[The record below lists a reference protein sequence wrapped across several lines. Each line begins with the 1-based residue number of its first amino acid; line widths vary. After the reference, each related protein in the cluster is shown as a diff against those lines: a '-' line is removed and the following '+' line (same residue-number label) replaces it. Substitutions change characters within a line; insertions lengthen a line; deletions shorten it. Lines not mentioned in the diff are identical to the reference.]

1 MSEIRDKV
9 QEMVD
14 RIRDH
19 DRSKLYETQ
28 ESLGACPLCGAGVG
42 ETILSYI
49 CEKNEGRDKGCSF
62 VMWKDASGRWF
73 DRNTA
78 SRLLEEK
85 TIENLHG
92 FFARSGDSYEV
103 TVNIDDSGKV
113 VIAGSSAETTG
124 SDDEELCACPK
135 CDQGTIRIGEATYA
149 CDNAE
154 CTFRGLGRNV
164 CKRDIS
170 VDEAK
175 KILTEGK
182 SDLIEDFI
190 SKRGRIS
197 LHSLY
202 WKRTKL
208 DLNSHHVH
216 RLLMLRNS
224 QW

>member
-1 MSEIRDKV
+1 MSEIRNRV

-19 DRSKLYETQ
+19 DRSKLYESQ
-28 ESLGACPLCGAGVG
+28 ESLGACPLCGSDVG

-49 CEKNEGRDKGCSF
+49 CDSNEGRDKGCSF

-73 DRNTA
+73 DRSTA
-78 SRLLEEK
+78 SRLLNEK

-92 FFARSGDSYEV
+92 FFSRSGDPYEV
-103 TVNIDDSGKV
+103 TVNIDESGKV
-113 VIAGSSAETTG
+113 AVAGSSAETTG
-124 SDDEELCACPK
+124 SDDAELCPCPK
-135 CDQGTIRIGEATYA
+135 CDQGTIRIGESTYA

-175 KILTEGK
+175 R
-182 SDLIEDFI
+182 F
-190 SKRGRIS
+190 
-197 LHSLY
+197 
-202 WKRTKL
+202 
-208 DLNSHHVH
+208 
-216 RLLMLRNS
+216 S
-224 QW
+224 QRVNPN